1 MARLTH
7 CACTSVLVGKAA
19 TLDGSTLIARTED
32 HAEACAPK
40 RFTVVPER
48 VHKKE
53 SFVSA
58 NNQFSMEL
66 DGAGLRYTSTP
77 DVDQS
82 EGAYEEAGIN
92 AAGVAM
98 SATESTYANE
108 RVLAHDPLVEEGG
121 LAEDA
126 LVTVVLPFISSAR
139 AGVERVAAIV
149 AEHGSAEGNSI
160 LFADADEVWYMELAT
175 GHHWVAQ
182 RIPDDAY
189 AVCANRISIQEVDFE
204 SPDFLHSDGIREF
217 VEDNHLNPRP
227 GTFDFRRIFGTYSQ
241 QDTHYNAP
249 RVWFG
254 QRLFTPEVEQQP
266 EDLDLPFIRRAN
278 RLLDVDD
285 VAQLLA
291 SHFDGTPFD
300 PLGSDDDERSRTRYR
315 AIALSRTQEGHV
327 LQIRPGLPPERA
339 GVHWVSLAT
348 TAFSPFVPFFANAS
362 AVHPAWESEARRPDP
377 ESVYWLLRTLDV
389 LAESRYPL
397 VARRV
402 EDYLKAS
409 RQKAHAFVAAT
420 DRACAPLKGEALTEA
435 LTGANRAFMDEL
447 LADTR
452 TLLQDAIMA
461 EAEDSPLS
469 FDMDENL

>member
-1 MARLTH
+1 MARPTH
-7 CACTSVLVGKAA
+7 CACTSVLVGREA

-40 RFTVVPER
+40 RFTIVPAQTHDHET
-48 VHKKE
+48 
-53 SFVSA
+53 FVSA
-58 NNQFSMEL
+58 NNQFTMEL

-77 DVDQS
+77 DVNPA

-126 LVTVVLPFISSAR
+126 LVTVVLPFITSAVD
-139 AGVERVAAIV
+139 GVRRVADIV

-160 LFADADEVWYMELAT
+160 LFADAHDVWYLELAT

-182 RIPDDAY
+182 RIPADAY
-189 AVCANRISIQEVDFE
+189 AVCANRISIQEVDFD
-204 SPDFLHSDGIREF
+204 SPDFLYSDGIREF
-217 VEDNHLNPRP
+217 VNEHHLNPRP

-249 RVWFG
+249 RVWYG

-278 RLLDVDD
+278 RLLGVDD

-291 SHFDGTPFD
+291 SHYDGTPLD
-300 PLGSDDDERSRTRYR
+300 PLGSDGDERSRTRYR

-327 LQIRPGLPPERA
+327 LQIRPDLAPERA
-339 GVHWVSLAT
+339 GIHWVSLAT

-362 AVHPAWESEARRPDP
+362 AAHPAWESVAARPDP
-377 ESVYWLLRTLDV
+377 ESAYWLLRTLDV

-420 DRACAPLKGEALTEA
+420 DRVCAPLEGETLTEA
-435 LTGANRAFMDEL
+435 LTSANRAFMEEL

-452 TLLQDAIMA
+452 TLVQDLIMA